1 MFSQEVD
8 NIQLI
13 VFFYFKSTHV
23 YASEEKYLRMI
34 FFISGKKWDE
44 KVGDAIWD
52 MTHTVAGGNKH
63 VMAKVILN
71 SNHFLHSIQY
81 ILMLNCIEVIRILS
95 TMSINQLSNIRVIQ
109 VTCRLHVFYL
119 HVRIYYYIIIYIS
132 EIFPPVY

>member
-1 MFSQEVD
+1 MRFLCLPLSVNWPMFSQEVD

-81 ILMLNCIEVIRILS
+81 ILMLNCIEVI
-95 TMSINQLSNIRVIQ
+95 
-109 VTCRLHVFYL
+109 
-119 HVRIYYYIIIYIS
+119 
-132 EIFPPVY
+132 